1 MANTAN
7 PSALKKEYS
16 RPELKNWGTV
26 ADLTQTG
33 LTRPGDDA
41 KSGSVLS
48 QGQ

>member
-1 MANTAN
+1 MEKTVNLN
-7 PSALKKEYS
+7 ALRKDYS

-33 LTRPGDDA
+33 LTRPGDDV
-41 KSGSVLS
+41 KSGSQPS